1 MSADECCTGMIHLG
15 AISPNLLRCMQHFSA
30 ANTWHHFANRLL
42 VLLTSLHC
50 QSLRESL
57 LSGKLRVTACSRWYA
72 HTLLDLPEQ
81 LRWAVPVV
89 SPTLSCWSF
98 RALVR
103 GRTMDGKLPQ
113 SYSTTSAC
121 HTAEITPR

>member
-1 MSADECCTGMIHLG
+1 
-15 AISPNLLRCMQHFSA
+15 MQHFSA

-57 LSGKLRVTACSRWYA
+57 LSGKLRVTVCSRWYA

-81 LRWAVPVV
+81 LWWAVPVV
-89 SPTLSCWSF
+89 PLTQDARVVVS
-98 RALVR
+98 RHR
-103 GRTMDGKLPQ
+103 KD
-113 SYSTTSAC
+113 
-121 HTAEITPR
+121 TADFSEDNAPP